1 VTADRGA
8 AAALAIFGL
17 AVSVQAWRLPY
28 WLDRSPGPGFLPLW
42 LGILLTGCA
51 TLLLVRAGR
60 RAPADVPAESSRA
73 RGADPAALALIT
85 AIAAAL
91 VPAVGLIIA
100 AGLLTA
106 AAAWRLGQRRPFAI
120 GTAAAITSA
129 LVWLVFVR
137 WLGMPL
143 P

>member
-1 VTADRGA
+1 VTADRSA

-17 AVSVQAWRLPY
+17 VVSVQAWRLPY

-51 TLLLVRAGR
+51 TVLLVSAGR
-60 RAPADVPAESSRA
+60 RAATDASVEPPPA
-73 RGADPAALALIT
+73 RGSDPAALALIT
-85 AIAAAL
+85 AVSAAL
-91 VPAVGLIIA
+91 VPVVGLIA
-100 AGLLTA
+100 ASGLLTA
-106 AAAWRLGQRRPFAI
+106 AAAWRLGPRRPLAI
-120 GTAAAITSA
+120 GTAAVVTSA

>member
-17 AVSVQAWRLPY
+17 VVSAQAWRLPY
-28 WLDRSPGPGFLPLW
+28 WLDRSPGPGFLPVW

-51 TLLLVRAGR
+51 TVLLVSTGR
-60 RAPADVPAESSRA
+60 REPAQVPAEPPAGGS
-73 RGADPAALALIT
+73 DPAALGLIT
-85 AIAAAL
+85 AVAAAL
-91 VPAVGLIIA
+91 VPVVGLIA
-100 AGLLTA
+100 ASGLLTG
-106 AAAWRLGQRRPFAI
+106 AAAWRLGQRRPLAI
-120 GTAAAITSA
+120 STAAVVTPA